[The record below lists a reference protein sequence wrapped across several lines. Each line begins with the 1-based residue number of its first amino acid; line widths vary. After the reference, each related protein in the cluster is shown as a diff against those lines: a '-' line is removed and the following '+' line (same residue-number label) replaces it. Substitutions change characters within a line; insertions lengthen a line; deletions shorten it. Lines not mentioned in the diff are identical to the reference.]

1 MVYIGVEFK
10 DNLRGRTREFW
21 AIVPYDETNSDD
33 EIPFDPMLCD
43 EFEEWYED
51 GVDPEW
57 TEEQKEEYHKH
68 CEWWWWYLDDE
79 EIEEYKERSNEN
91 DD

>member
-21 AIVPYDETNSDD
+21 ALVPYDETNSDD

-43 EFEEWYED
+43 EFKEWFED
-51 GVDPEW
+51 GVDPKW
-57 TEEQKEEYHKH
+57 TEEQKEEYYKY

-79 EIEEYKERSNEN
+79 EIKEYKERSNKL
-91 DD
+91 